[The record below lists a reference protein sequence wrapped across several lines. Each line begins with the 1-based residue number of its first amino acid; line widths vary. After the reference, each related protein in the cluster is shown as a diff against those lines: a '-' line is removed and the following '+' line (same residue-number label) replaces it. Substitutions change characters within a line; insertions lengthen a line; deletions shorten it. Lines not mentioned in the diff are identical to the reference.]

1 MPFESLYKLNKNGK
15 IKKWDIVVTDFIT
28 SSKINITTGLLQGK
42 QTHFEIVIQKGK
54 NIGKKSETS
63 PYSQAMSEA
72 KSKWNKKI
80 VEGYTVNATHP
91 APLSE
96 GARVVSAVSPML
108 ALDYTTAGHKIVFP
122 SFCQPKIDGLRA
134 IFQNKQFHSRLK
146 NTFLHLESLI
156 EELQDCPFILD
167 GELFTSKSDSAIK
180 TTKRTKID
188 PRDALTFQELS
199 GIVRKKHDLTDAEKT
214 KIENVIYIVY
224 DIVDTRTPFRER
236 HTILNNYFKGK
247 NFKKIELLK
256 TETCGAKEEVGLF
269 LNKYIKEGHEGLI
282 LRNKEGL
289 YTPNYRSSDLQKY
302 KKFKD
307 AEFKIVGFTEGS
319 SSTEKGC
326 IIWICETKDL
336 KRFSVRPKGSFAE
349 RKKLF
354 KKGNKYIGMELTVKF
369 FDYTDDGVPFHT
381 TTLYGGEADIRS
393 LHA

>member
-15 IKKWDIVVTDFIT
+15 IKKWDIVVIDFIT

-63 PYSQAMSEA
+63 PYSQALSEA

-80 VEGYTVNATHP
+80 VEGYTVNATGTT
-91 APLSE
+91 PLNE
-96 GARVVSAVSPML
+96 NMAAMPPVSPML
-108 ALDYTTAGHKIVFP
+108 ALDYATAGHKIIFP

-167 GELFTSKSDSAIK
+167 GELFTSKSDSVIK

-199 GIVRKKHDLTDAEKT
+199 GIVRKKHDLTDIEKA

-224 DIVDTRTPFRER
+224 DIVDTQALFHER
-236 HTILNNYFKGK
+236 YTILKNYFKGK

-256 TETCGAKEEVGLF
+256 TETCEESEVDIY

-289 YTPNYRSSDLQKY
+289 YTPNYRSSGLQKY

-336 KRFSVRPKGSFAE
+336 KQFSVRPKGSFTE

-354 KKGNKYIGMELTVKF
+354 KNGNKYIGMELTVKF

-381 TTLYGGEADIRS
+381 TTLHGGEADIRT
-393 LHA
+393 LRV